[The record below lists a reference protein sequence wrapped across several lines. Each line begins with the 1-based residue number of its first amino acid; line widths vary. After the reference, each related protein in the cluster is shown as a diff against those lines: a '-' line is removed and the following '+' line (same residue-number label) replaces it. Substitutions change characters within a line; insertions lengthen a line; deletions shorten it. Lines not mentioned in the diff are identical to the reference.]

1 VVSESDNSIHPSQWV
16 SQAEAAELR
25 GVTRQAIHQ
34 LVQKGRFRTT
44 EIAGRTL
51 LLREDVVSYEPEVGG
66 RPPNTDNTTDNE

>member
-1 VVSESDNSIHPSQWV
+1 MVSQSTNLIDPSQWV

-25 GVTRQAIHQ
+25 GVSRQAIHQ

-51 LLREDVVSYEPEVGG
+51 LLREDVVAYKPDAGG
-66 RPPNTDNTTDNE
+66 RPPNTENTTDT